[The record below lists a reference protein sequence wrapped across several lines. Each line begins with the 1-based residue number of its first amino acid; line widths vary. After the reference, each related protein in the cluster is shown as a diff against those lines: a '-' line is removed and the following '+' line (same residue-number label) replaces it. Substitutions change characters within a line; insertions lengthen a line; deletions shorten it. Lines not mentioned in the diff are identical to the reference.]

1 MPNVSSFKRLT
12 CLFFIHNG
20 RSYYTAP
27 AYMQKRAVSRPVLLG
42 LSPPPPWSSIRDRS
56 LFIEGVGEDLGLN
69 KAKFSWSP
77 LWRLLYWSDPL
88 NNFWWLSWSPLR
100 ILPKFSAIPFWV
112 LSYDWSPHPLP
123 AGDKINNDRSLMSSL
138 PCSGEKCSL
147 ISRTVASSEVL
158 SISILRF
165 SRNRINITIALCTSH

>member
-1 MPNVSSFKRLT
+1 MVEVTIQPQLT
-12 CLFFIHNG
+12 CKNAQSADQWIPVMG
-20 RSYYTAP
+20 
-27 AYMQKRAVSRPVLLG
+27 VLLG
-42 LSPPPPWSSIRDRS
+42 LFLPPTWSSLRDRS
-56 LFIEGVGEDLGLN
+56 LFIGGGGEDLGLN
-69 KAKFSWSP
+69 KAKFSRSS
-77 LWRLLYWSDPL
+77 LWMLFYRSDPP
-88 NNFWWLSWSPLR
+88 NNFWWLSWSPLW

-112 LSYDWSPHPLP
+112 LSYDWSPPPHPQV
-123 AGDKINNDRSLMSSL
+123 INNDRSLMSSL